1 MSESEHHNFPGKGDF
16 LRGVHPAEGKELAS
30 HEAIEVL
37 PIPAQ
42 IELALQQNVGA
53 PCQSLVK
60 IRQEVSAGEQVA
72 GAEAFISAPIHSPI
86 NGVAGKESVTTLPNG
101 RHVRMIPI
109 KAGEEQLSG
118 RDLFD
123 DVLGGSWSY
132 DGISSLDGKEIV
144 QTIRDAG
151 IVGLGGAAF
160 PTSVKV
166 ICNKE
171 KPVDILL
178 LNGCECEPYLTADH
192 RVMLEA
198 TACSSCRS
206 TGGGSGFWGGDHSDC
221 GGSKQT
227 GCHSGPAESGG
238 RYAGEGV

>member
-1 MSESEHHNFPGKGDF
+1 M
-16 LRGVHPAEGKELAS
+16 
-30 HEAIEVL
+30 

-60 IRQEVSAGEQVA
+60 IRQEVIAGEQVA

-118 RDLFD
+118 RDIFD

-198 TACSSCRS
+198 PRAVVAGALVAARA
-206 TGGGSGFWGGDHSDC
+206 SG
-221 GGSKQT
+221 
-227 GCHSGPAESGG
+227 AETILIAVEGNKPDAIQALRKAGG